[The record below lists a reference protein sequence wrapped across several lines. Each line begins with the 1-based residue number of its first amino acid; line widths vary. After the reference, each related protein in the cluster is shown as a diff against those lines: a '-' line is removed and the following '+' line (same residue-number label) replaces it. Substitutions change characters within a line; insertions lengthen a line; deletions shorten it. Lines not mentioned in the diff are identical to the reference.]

1 MFKSLSGTLQESTD
15 MKKLT
20 IEDMENI
27 GRVDISSF
35 KSQKT
40 LEPQFWTP
48 QKQLDPDIAAR
59 LRKIATEFFEG
70 LDLPGVQITD
80 ITFTGSLANYNWSTY
95 SDVDVHIVVD
105 FDAVDENEKIVREM
119 FNAKKA
125 LWNRQHDIRI
135 LGYEV
140 ELYVENVHEEHT
152 SSGVYS
158 LLRNGWVVEPER
170 KNPSVDWL
178 QVKTKAASLMDQ
190 IDRAKTLHNNHDYK
204 DAYASAVYIKNK
216 LKNYRKA
223 GLDTE
228 AAEYSVE
235 NLAFKVLRRNGFLGD
250 LSDVK
255 TDSYDAMM
263 SIKDKQRPSGAGT
276 FYEQEE
282 PPQDTGKF
290 QRAVKAKHK
299 RNRLTTKGKRRKS
312 APFSINPPTE
322 RGKSAP
328 PMEEKNKRLN
338 EHITTT
344 SEYWNTRWDWL
355 NK

>member
-1 MFKSLSGTLQESTD
+1 

-35 KSQKT
+35 KTQET

-70 LDLPGVQITD
+70 LDLPGVQIID

-95 SDVDVHIVVD
+95 SDVDVHIIVD
-105 FDAVDENEKIVREM
+105 FDAVDENEQIVREM

-135 LGYEV
+135 FGFEV
-140 ELYVENVHEEHT
+140 ELYVENLDDEHT

-158 LLRNGWVVEPER
+158 ILRNEWVVKPEP
-170 KNPSVDWL
+170 KSPSVDWL
-178 QVKTKAASLMDQ
+178 QVKTKAASLMDH
-190 IDRAKTLHNNHDYK
+190 IDRAKTLHNNHDYE

-223 GLDTE
+223 GLETE

-263 SIKDKQRPSGAGT
+263 SMKDKERPAGAGT

-282 PPQDTGKF
+282 PPQDTGKY
-290 QRAVKAKHK
+290 QRAMKAKHK

-312 APFSINPPTE
+312 APFSINPPKE

-328 PMEEKNKRLN
+328 PIGEETRRLN
-338 EHITTT
+338 EGAPTV
-344 SEYWNTRWDWL
+344 SEYWSPRWDWL